1 MHLQVR
7 VLAVRNCRWY
17 LRNPEL
23 MLAKLFTYIFMGAF
37 MGGPLLTLI
46 FHGRIILDL
55 ELCMG
60 FCVMCEEGF
69 SCDVSFLWCRT
80 LNHLYPS

>member
-1 MHLQVR
+1 M
-7 VLAVRNCRWY
+7 LAVRNCRWY

-46 FHGRIILDL
+46 LYGKIFPEIH
-55 ELCMG
+55 LCR
-60 FCVMCEEGF
+60 
-69 SCDVSFLWCRT
+69 SSARAST
-80 LNHLYPS
+80 

>member
-1 MHLQVR
+1 MHSQVR

-37 MGGPLLTLI
+37 MGRPLLTLI

-69 SCDVSFLWCRT
+69 SCDVSFCRT

>member
-1 MHLQVR
+1 MWPSEGPLLHSQVR

-37 MGGPLLTLI
+37 MGGPLLMLV
-46 FHGRIILDL
+46 FHGRTPQKLT
-55 ELCMG
+55 
-60 FCVMCEEGF
+60 
-69 SCDVSFLWCRT
+69 SAKSSTRA
-80 LNHLYPS
+80 SA

>member
-1 MHLQVR
+1 MQQSSCGLLLRSLLRSQVR

-37 MGGPLLTLI
+37 MGAPLLVLMSKTGCPQI
-46 FHGRIILDL
+46 VISA
-55 ELCMG
+55 E
-60 FCVMCEEGF
+60 
-69 SCDVSFLWCRT
+69 SFAQA
-80 LNHLYPS
+80 SV